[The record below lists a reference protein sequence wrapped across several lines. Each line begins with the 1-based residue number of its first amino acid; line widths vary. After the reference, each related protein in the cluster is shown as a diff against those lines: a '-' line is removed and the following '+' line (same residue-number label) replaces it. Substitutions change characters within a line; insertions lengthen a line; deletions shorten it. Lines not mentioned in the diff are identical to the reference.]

1 MRFFERVGR
10 LLVLLGAF
18 AIASYFALRFGTGG
32 LWRGMRAAHA
42 VVTTGKTEAPYDL
55 TQLTAVNETLET
67 IRKKYVDPER
77 VQPRQMLLSALD
89 QVQKEVAQVIVL
101 HEEKS
106 PTVTVRVG
114 QQEAKFRV
122 DNVQGPWDVSARLR
136 DVFAFLQKNL
146 SGKKDVDLAAI
157 EYAAC
162 NGMLR
167 TLDPHSVFL
176 SPDAYREMN
185 MSTSGHFGGLG
196 IVISIRDQAL
206 TVMRPMPDTPA
217 GRSGL
222 RRLDRITKI
231 NNESTV
237 TMPLD
242 DAVKRLR
249 GTPGSKVTI
258 WVHRD
263 GKDGWAG
270 SRPFELVREEIRIRS
285 VESQK
290 LGDGVGYVRLK
301 QFQSSTSAELAQALA
316 DLRAGNS
323 LKALVIDLRDN
334 PGGLLD
340 QAAKVADMFL
350 SDGVIVAT
358 AGYSEGREEQRARE
372 PGTQPNY
379 PIAVLVNGSS
389 ASASEIVA
397 GALKNQD
404 RAIVIGQTTFG
415 KGSVQLVFPN
425 ITPEGAALK
434 LTIAQYLTPGDVSI
448 QGVGVAPDVEL
459 DPMTADTL
467 EMDLYKNEGDLRE
480 RDLSQSLVAQATRSQ
495 DRPMYRLRYNLPS
508 KEREE
513 IRDRGADLEDEFQ
526 LDVPIRMARDLVAH
540 LSSAPRSKQLE
551 ALKDAVGKLEQ
562 KEVAAVGG
570 DLSKLGVD
578 WASPPADYTG
588 GPDTSKIKIEAT
600 TDRVNNVTRAGEA
613 MTLKVT
619 AKNEGDKPLYQLRA
633 VTKSDAGYYDEKELI
648 FGKLM
653 PGESKTV
660 TAPLGFCTIEGRKP
674 GSTEPV
680 PLDAR
685 RVCELPKDAVTRQ
698 DVVKVQFFAE
708 GADAPDSVELRPT
721 VESLPR
727 PTFAYSYQVV
737 DNRDANGNGQLERG
751 EGASVYLSVKN
762 IGTGPSYETEG
773 ILRNLSGDG
782 LLLRAGRFDLSNMK
796 PGDTRDV
803 VFTFDVL
810 DAFSE
815 PEAKL
820 ELSVLD
826 RDLRVVSGEKI
837 TLPVVKKG
845 VALKS
850 AEGAIEVT
858 ENTELRDQPVAGSLV
873 VGRVPQGKLLKRLG
887 SYGDFVKVDLGQS
900 RFAFLPAS
908 KAKEAKVAAPAV
920 AAFDQEPKRSP
931 PVLEVKPASL
941 STREGKI
948 HIAGRAS
955 DSDGGVLDAFIF
967 VGNRKVFYKSNDGAK
982 DKSSL
987 DFAIDAELTPGVNV
1001 ITVVARESEDTA
1013 SRYTMIVRRDGPNG
1027 EALPTPKLE
1036 LFGEDWSFS
1045 GGEN

>member
-1 MRFFERVGR
+1 M
-10 LLVLLGAF
+10 VLLSAF

-32 LWRGMRAAHA
+32 LWRGLRAAHA
-42 VVTTGKTEAPYDL
+42 VVTTGKSEAPYDL

-101 HEEKS
+101 HEENA

-146 SGKKDVDLAAI
+146 SGKEVDLPAI

-196 IVISIRDQAL
+196 IVISIRDQVL

-217 GRSGL
+217 GRAGL

-249 GTPGSKVTI
+249 GAPGSKVTV

-270 SRPFELVREEIRIRS
+270 SRPFELTREEIRIRS
-285 VESQK
+285 VEAEK

-301 QFQSSTSAELAQALA
+301 QFQSSTAAELAQALSE
-316 DLRAGNS
+316 LQRAGS
-323 LKALVIDLRDN
+323 LKALVLDLRDN

-350 SDGVIVAT
+350 RDGVIVAT

-372 PGTQPNY
+372 PGTQPDY

-467 EMDLYKNEGDLRE
+467 EMDLFKNEGDIHE

-495 DRPMYRLRYNLPS
+495 DRPMYRLRYNLSS

-513 IRDRGADLEDEFQ
+513 IRDRGADLEDEFR
-526 LDVPIRMARDLVAH
+526 LDVPIRVARELMAHV
-540 LSSAPRSKQLE
+540 SSGPRSKQLE
-551 ALKDAVGKLEQ
+551 ALKDVVQKLEQ
-562 KEVAAVGG
+562 KEISAIGG
-570 DLSKLGVD
+570 DLAKLGLD
-578 WASPPADYTG
+578 WAAPPSDYTG
-588 GPDTSKIKIEAT
+588 GPDASKVKIQVG
-600 TDRVNNVTRAGEA
+600 TDRPNDVVRAGEA

-633 VTKSDAGYYDEKELI
+633 VTKSDAGYYDQKELI
-648 FGKLM
+648 FGKLS

-660 TAPLGFCTIEGRKP
+660 SAPLGFCTIEGRKP

-685 RVCELPKDAVTRQ
+685 RVCELPKDAVSRQ

-708 GADAPDSVELRPT
+708 SSDAPDPVEVRPT

-737 DNRDANGNGQLERG
+737 DNRAANANGQLERN

-762 IGTGPSYETEG
+762 IGTGPSYETQA
-773 ILRNLSGDG
+773 ILRNLTGDG
-782 LLLRAGRFDLSNMK
+782 ILLRAGRFDLSNMK
-796 PGDTRDV
+796 PGDTRNV
-803 VFTFDVL
+803 TFTFDVL
-810 DAFSE
+810 DSLAE
-815 PEAKL
+815 PEVKL
-820 ELSVLD
+820 ELSVVD
-826 RDLRVVSGEKI
+826 RDLRVVSGEKL

-845 VALKS
+845 IALKP
-850 AEGAIEVT
+850 AEGVVEVSET
-858 ENTELRDQPVAGSLV
+858 AELRDQPVAGSLV
-873 VGRVPQGKLLKRLG
+873 VGHLPSGKVLRRLG
-887 SYGDFVKVDLGQS
+887 TYGDYVKVDLGDS
-900 RFAFLPAS
+900 RFAFVAAS
-908 KAKEAKVAAPAV
+908 KTRPATASATASAV
-920 AAFDQEPKRSP
+920 FEPEPKRSP
-931 PVLEVKPASL
+931 PVLEVKPGAL

-948 HIAGRAS
+948 HVSGRAS
-955 DSDGGVLDAFIF
+955 DADGGVLDAFIF
-967 VGNRKVFYKSNDGAK
+967 VGNRKVFYKSNSGAK
-982 DKSSL
+982 DKTSL
-987 DFAIDAELTPGVNV
+987 DFSIDAELTPGVNV